1 MYIVCMYPCACVP
14 HTFFFL
20 FLFFFFFFSF
30 HYISTCCVREPAR
43 PIQGQKFLFF
53 FSLFILSLFIYIYI
67 YNIYI
72 YKYLYIYIRLSNTSF
87 SFFYISFHFRFAS
100 FFFTIFCYFL
110 NLLFKHKETVESWP
124 RRRNCDRFFFFLRP
138 FNYYYFLL

>member
-67 YNIYI
+67 YNIFI
-72 YKYLYIYIRLSNTSF
+72 
-87 SFFYISFHFRFAS
+87 
-100 FFFTIFCYFL
+100 FTIYWCVVIYRLGNADLNNKYNFSIKMNLFTLNSIEEVYTITKDIWCGQTVFCIFMP
-110 NLLFKHKETVESWP
+110 KII
-124 RRRNCDRFFFFLRP
+124 
-138 FNYYYFLL
+138 